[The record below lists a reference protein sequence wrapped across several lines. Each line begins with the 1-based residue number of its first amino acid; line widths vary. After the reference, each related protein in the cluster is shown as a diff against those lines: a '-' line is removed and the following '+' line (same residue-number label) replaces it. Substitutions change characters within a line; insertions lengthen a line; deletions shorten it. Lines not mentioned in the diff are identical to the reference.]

1 MTRLARGALAVLGVG
16 LGVISGVLPAAAG
29 SDDGNFQVRVLATV
43 VDPET
48 DATVRAGGA
57 VIPGADAD
65 VSTEVIPALT
75 LGYYLNQNL
84 ALELFC
90 CFAKHE
96 IDGKG
101 TIANLG
107 EIADTWIFPP
117 ALTLQY
123 HFTGMGKFEP
133 YVGAGVQYINFF
145 DTGTGDNALGAT
157 RSILTRPGA
166 SRCKPA
172 STSRSAMAGRSMP
185 TSRRPGST
193 PPFRG
198 QWRRRSRVVGDADLD
213 PWIFSAGLGY
223 RFNLGSIFG
232 HTAEAAPIK

>member
-1 MTRLARGALAVLGVG
+1 MKRTAGGALAALG
-16 LGVISGVLPAAAG
+16 LGLGLIGWTLPAAAG
-29 SDDGNFQVRVLATV
+29 SDDGNFQVRVLGTV
-43 VDPET
+43 VDPDT
-48 DATVRAGGA
+48 DATVRAGGIT
-57 VIPGADAD
+57 IPGANAEA
-65 VSTEVIPALT
+65 STEVIPALT
-75 LGYYLNQNL
+75 LSYFLSPNL
-84 ALELFC
+84 AVELFC

-123 HFTGMGKFEP
+123 HFTSLGRLEP

-145 DTGTGDNALGAT
+145 DTGKGDNLLGAT
-157 RSILTRPGA
+157 KVDIDPAWGLTLQAGVDISIGNGWSLNADVKKTFLDTEISWNGTGVRA
-166 SRCKPA
+166 
-172 STSRSAMAGRSMP
+172 
-185 TSRRPGST
+185 
-193 PPFRG
+193 
-198 QWRRRSRVVGDADLD
+198 DADLD

-232 HTAEAAPIK
+232 HSAEAAPIK

>member
-1 MTRLARGALAVLGVG
+1 MTRLARGALAALGMG
-16 LGVISGVLPAAAG
+16 LGVIGGALPAAAG
-29 SDDGNFQVRVLATV
+29 SDDGNVQVRVLATV
-43 VDPET
+43 VDPDT
-48 DATVRAGGA
+48 DATVTAGGLA
-57 VIPGADAD
+57 IAGANAD

-75 LGYYLNQNL
+75 LSYYLNQHL

-117 ALTLQY
+117 AVTAQY
-123 HFTGMGKFEP
+123 HFTGMGRFEP

-145 DTGTGDNALGAT
+145 NTGTGDNALGAT
-157 RSILTRPGA
+157 KVNIDPAWGLTLQAGLDLSIGNGWSLNADVKKTFIDTEISWNGTGIA
-166 SRCKPA
+166 A
-172 STSRSAMAGRSMP
+172 
-185 TSRRPGST
+185 
-193 PPFRG
+193 
-198 QWRRRSRVVGDADLD
+198 DADLD

-223 RFNLGSIFG
+223 RFNLFG
-232 HTAEAAPIK
+232 HSAQAAPIK

>member
-1 MTRLARGALAVLGVG
+1 MKRTAGGALAALG
-16 LGVISGVLPAAAG
+16 LGLGLIGWALPAAAG
-29 SDDGNFQVRVLATV
+29 SDDGNFQVRVLGTV
-43 VDPET
+43 VDPDT
-48 DATVRAGGA
+48 DATVRAGGIT
-57 VIPGADAD
+57 IPGANAEA
-65 VSTEVIPALT
+65 STEVIPALT
-75 LGYYLNQNL
+75 LSYFLSPNL
-84 ALELFC
+84 AVELFC

-123 HFTGMGKFEP
+123 HFTSLGRLEP

-145 DTGTGDNALGAT
+145 DTGKGDNLLGAT
-157 RSILTRPGA
+157 KVDIDPAWGLTLQAGVDISIGNGWSLNADVKKTFLDTEISWNGTGVRA
-166 SRCKPA
+166 
-172 STSRSAMAGRSMP
+172 
-185 TSRRPGST
+185 
-193 PPFRG
+193 
-198 QWRRRSRVVGDADLD
+198 DADLD

-232 HTAEAAPIK
+232 HSAEAAPIK